1 MCHDNDGNKLRVH
14 FIPIF
19 LFVSTCVSVFGP
31 RMRCGMKFST
41 HIFISEL
48 NKIFGFWVKDYLYWQ
63 ILTFAN
69 LIAISVYAL

>member
-1 MCHDNDGNKLRVH
+1 MCQDNYGNKPRVH
-14 FIPIF
+14 FTLIF
-19 LFVSTCVSVFGP
+19 LFVSTCVSVFGLQ
-31 RMRCGMKFST
+31 MRCGMKFST

-69 LIAISVYAL
+69 LIAISVYDL